1 MTLDSVPGTIE
12 AVVDLV
18 SWSNDWGWGVP
29 TLVGTLMVHA
39 VGLHLIYTRIVLPLA
54 PRAHGRHL
62 PVAAVLG
69 GTVVLLTALLA
80 FAATVWGLLFLF
92 LGALPSRG
100 AAMLYSLNARFE
112 LDRGAEWPDA
122 GRAHHRLSVPDH
134 AGALV
139 ARANRGRPPARQG
152 LTPRPVTRAGRRG
165 IGGAIKGRTR

>member
-62 PVAAVLG
+62 SVAAVLG

-100 AAMLYSLNARFE
+100 AAMLYSLNALTSFGHTSIE
-112 LDRGAEWPDA
+112 LEPRWQMLGAIEALNGLMLAGLTTAYLFQIMQALWWPE
-122 GRAHHRLSVPDH
+122 RT
-134 AGALV
+134 V
-139 ARANRGRPPARQG
+139 AARPPGKA
-152 LTPRPVTRAGRRG
+152 
-165 IGGAIKGRTR
+165 